1 MSKFN
6 KKRYLAPM
14 IMACLVGSMWSVSG
28 VSYGAT
34 QYHLDDMV
42 ISGDREKVVEPVVE
56 ETQPEATYG
65 GGQVTKTNSLG
76 ALGNRANI
84 DTPFNVTGYTAQLI
98 EDRQMQSVD
107 DVVLTDASVSNA
119 TDMSANKTWTIRGIS
134 QSAEDTSFNG
144 MFGAG
149 PIYGESLDNIASVEV
164 LKGPAALLNGLAP
177 NGSVGGSVN
186 LVPKRAEDTPTR
198 KFTIGVDNGHQWRQ
212 HLDVGQR
219 FGNKNKYG
227 VRLNVS
233 HKSGSGKLNG
243 EHYNGN
249 NAAIGFDVRGNTYRA
264 SVDMG
269 YTNTNKENF
278 AAPLRI
284 DHTYIPAVPSMNT
297 KFSADGAF
305 IHSIEK
311 YMAVKSEYDLNK
323 DWTLYGGFGFRTSS
337 QESYTST
344 LTFMNQASPTTT
356 NVNAAAAAKT
366 GHANSQMIGI
376 RGKAKTGGI
385 THEINVVGNRYNS
398 TFASLPGVAQRY
410 WTNPF
415 NPTWQT
421 LTGLLRAKNLNKTA
435 HTYMSGLA
443 ITDVLSTKNN
453 KWQFI
458 VGARYQKIASQNF
471 NRTTGAETSSYSS
484 SAWSP
489 AFGIVHKFNDKFAMY
504 GNYIEGLQPG
514 IMVPYNDGNLNEG
527 QVFAPYKTKQ
537 KEVGFKYDSGKYAA
551 TISAFTVDLP
561 SYGYVRFSPAI
572 GGYSWRYEQTA
583 TTRNRGIELNV
594 YGEPKKG
601 TRVLGSMM
609 FLDAKLK
616 NTRSAATQGKQDAGR
631 SRFTAVLGVEQDIK
645 GVKGLS
651 VNATATYNSKAYINQ
666 QNTLSVSPWIR
677 WDIGAKYEFTAGKIP
692 LTLRAD
698 VFNVFNHNHWEA
710 AGYRI
715 YQGKGR
721 TLAVSLTTEF

>member
-1 MSKFN
+1 MSQFN
-6 KKRYLAPM
+6 KKRCLAPM
-14 IMACLVGSMWSVSG
+14 IMACLVGSMWSVG
-28 VSYGAT
+28 NVSYGAT
-34 QYHLDDMV
+34 TYNLDDMV
-42 ISGDREKVVEPVVE
+42 ISGEREKVAEPVVE

-149 PIYGESLDNIASVEV
+149 PIYGESLDNVASVEV

-212 HLDVGQR
+212 HLDLGQR
-219 FGNKNKYG
+219 FGTNNKYG
-227 VRLNVS
+227 VRVNVS
-233 HKSGSGKLNG
+233 HKSGSGKLSG

-249 NAAIGFDVRGNTYRA
+249 NAAIGFDVRGNRYRA

-284 DHTYIPAVPSMNT
+284 SHTFVPAVPSMNT

-311 YMAVKSEYDLNK
+311 YMAAKGEYDLNK

-344 LTFMNQASPTTT
+344 LTFMNQASATTT
-356 NVNAAAAAKT
+356 NVNAVAAAKT

-385 THEINVVGNRYNS
+385 THEINLVGNRYDS
-398 TFASLPGVAQRY
+398 TFASLPGTSQRY
-410 WTNPF
+410 WTDPF
-415 NPTWQT
+415 NPT
-421 LTGLLRAKNLNKTA
+421 
-435 HTYMSGLA
+435 
-443 ITDVLSTKNN
+443 
-453 KWQFI
+453 
-458 VGARYQKIASQNF
+458 
-471 NRTTGAETSSYSS
+471 
-484 SAWSP
+484 
-489 AFGIVHKFNDKFAMY
+489 
-504 GNYIEGLQPG
+504 
-514 IMVPYNDGNLNEG
+514 
-527 QVFAPYKTKQ
+527 
-537 KEVGFKYDSGKYAA
+537 
-551 TISAFTVDLP
+551 
-561 SYGYVRFSPAI
+561 
-572 GGYSWRYEQTA
+572 
-583 TTRNRGIELNV
+583 
-594 YGEPKKG
+594 
-601 TRVLGSMM
+601 
-609 FLDAKLK
+609 
-616 NTRSAATQGKQDAGR
+616 
-631 SRFTAVLGVEQDIK
+631 
-645 GVKGLS
+645 
-651 VNATATYNSKAYINQ
+651 
-666 QNTLSVSPWIR
+666 
-677 WDIGAKYEFTAGKIP
+677 
-692 LTLRAD
+692 
-698 VFNVFNHNHWEA
+698 
-710 AGYRI
+710 
-715 YQGKGR
+715 
-721 TLAVSLTTEF
+721 